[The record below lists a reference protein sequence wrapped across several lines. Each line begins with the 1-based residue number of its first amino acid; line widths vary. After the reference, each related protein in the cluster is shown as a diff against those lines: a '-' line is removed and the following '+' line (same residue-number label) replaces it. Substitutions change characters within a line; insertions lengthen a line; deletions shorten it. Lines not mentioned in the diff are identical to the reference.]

1 MEEDNAAAPQ
11 TSVVLLPGE
20 DAERGA
26 HYDRASQ
33 ILAVA
38 ASVESHMASLAA
50 AAAGA
55 KSAAFYA
62 ANDATMLRVGKLA
75 GRVDTLKREE
85 ALLKAKIKA
94 ISTDIA
100 SLIDKAQVQNKKG
113 ADAAQKK
120 TALARTA
127 ATTEAFAAGMKELA
141 SLGAN
146 DIALLEV
153 HGIDTSVPV
162 LVEMGTPSSGR
173 MLRIEAGLRKRRLSL
188 PRAGG
193 FSATE
198 FGPFRLVVDAYMAF
212 GLLSR
217 VEATIQCDDPNTVA
231 TAKFAMGQQFMHP
244 HAGRLTSAPAPGY
257 GKRAE
262 AIVCL
267 GTSKVRIEGAV
278 RAGDILAA
286 LRLVGSALA
295 EYNNNSPHLALS
307 HWEHTAECSPSVNR
321 VPLQM
326 ITQVLCPQCGSA
338 ESKRVHDPSCGHC
351 ASCCASMHKWS
362 AELALARS
370 GVGYSGCYVAP

>member
-1 MEEDNAAAPQ
+1 MEEDNAVEPQ

-20 DAERGA
+20 DTERGA
-26 HYDRASQ
+26 QYERASQ
-33 ILAVA
+33 LLAVA
-38 ASVESHMASLAA
+38 ASVESHMAALAA
-50 AAAGA
+50 AAAGV
-55 KSAAFYA
+55 KSDAFYA
-62 ANDATMLRVGKLA
+62 ENDATMLRVGKLA

-100 SLIDKAQVQNKKG
+100 SLIDRAQVQNKKG
-113 ADAAQKK
+113 EAAAQKK

-153 HGIDTSVPV
+153 HGIDTSVPI
-162 LVEMGTPSSGR
+162 LVGLGAPSSGR

-198 FGPFRLVVDAYMAF
+198 FGPFRLVVDAYTAF

-217 VEATIQCDDPNTVA
+217 VEATIQCDDPKTVA
-231 TAKFAMGQQFMHP
+231 TAEYDVANRFMHP
-244 HAGRLTSAPAPGY
+244 HAGRFASAQTPRHENRVGAT
-257 GKRAE
+257 
-262 AIVCL
+262 VCL
-267 GTSKVRIEGAV
+267 GTSKVRIEDAL

-295 EYNNNSPHLALS
+295 EYNNTSPHLALS
-307 HWEHTAECSPSVNR
+307 HWEHTAECSLSVNR
-321 VPLQM
+321 IPLQM